1 MIRRRRER
9 PPVTNEFTAMIE
21 GQVALIQQQ
30 HRDDLL
36 YWQSRTFAERSE
48 AIIAVCQDAVI
59 IMEAQRNMGM
69 PIRNPNPW
77 PQSTQEILRR
87 LAADARR

>member
-30 HRDDLL
+30 HKDDLL

-48 AIIAVCQDAVI
+48 AIMAVCQAAVTD
-59 IMEAQRNMGM
+59 MEAQQSMGM
-69 PIRNPNPW
+69 TIRDPDPW
-77 PQSTQEILRR
+77 PKSTQDILRR